1 MEHLD
6 RPDEDV
12 WDERRLWF
20 EGREAAAA
28 RAGAPAPS
36 EQACALMI
44 DVQAVFCA
52 GAWSA
57 AVILAAAV
65 IDCQAR
71 TSGDRDS
78 ATPRGLDSG
87 TWRWLRALRN
97 RLVHEDRAN
106 PALTIEDQ
114 WQRRS
119 EWEQHARRAV
129 EAAFA
134 VLYPG
139 ASPR

>member
-6 RPDEDV
+6 RPDEAL

-20 EGREAAAA
+20 EGRETAYA

-44 DVQAVFCA
+44 DLQAVFCA

-57 AVILAAAV
+57 AVILAAAIV
-65 IDCQAR
+65 DCQAR
-71 TSGDRDS
+71 ASNTHDS
-78 ATPRGLDSG
+78 DVPRGLDAK

-97 RLVHEDRAN
+97 RLVHEDRTD
-106 PALTIEDQ
+106 PALTIDDQ

-119 EWEQHARRAV
+119 EWEGHARRAV
-129 EAAFA
+129 EAAFVA
-134 VLYPG
+134 LYPG
-139 ASPR
+139 ASE

>member
-6 RPDEDV
+6 RPDEAV

-20 EGREAAAA
+20 EGREAASA

-36 EQACALMI
+36 EQACALML
-44 DVQAVFCA
+44 DLQAVFCA

-57 AVILAAAV
+57 AVILAAAIV
-65 IDCQAR
+65 DCQAR
-71 TSGDRDS
+71 ASGTRNSDVP
-78 ATPRGLDSG
+78 AGLDAE

-97 RLVHEDRAN
+97 RLVHEDRAT
-106 PALTIEDQ
+106 PALTIDDQ
-114 WQRRS
+114 WQRRA
-119 EWEQHARRAV
+119 EWERHARRAV

-134 VLYPG
+134 ALYPG
-139 ASPR
+139 AGKR

>member
-6 RPDEDV
+6 RPDEAV

-20 EGREAAAA
+20 EGREAAHA

-44 DVQAVFCA
+44 DLQSVFCA

-57 AVILAAAV
+57 AVILAAAIV
-65 IDCQAR
+65 DCQAR
-71 TSGDRDS
+71 ASGTRDS
-78 ATPRGLDSG
+78 DVPRGLDPD

-97 RLVHEDRAN
+97 RLVHEDRSA
-106 PALTIEDQ
+106 PALTIDDQ
-114 WQRRS
+114 WQRRA
-119 EWEQHARRAV
+119 EWERHARRAV

-134 VLYPG
+134 VLYPDDG
-139 ASPR
+139 KR

>member
-6 RPDEDV
+6 RPNETV

-20 EGREAAAA
+20 DEREAAHA

-44 DVQAVFCA
+44 DLQAVFCA

-57 AVILAAAV
+57 AVILAAAI

-71 TSGDRDS
+71 ASGTRDGDVPTGVD
-78 ATPRGLDSG
+78 AD

-97 RLVHEDRAN
+97 RLVHEDRAK
-106 PALTIEDQ
+106 PALTIDHQ
-114 WQRRS
+114 WQRRA
-119 EWEQHARRAV
+119 EWERHARRAV

-134 VLYPG
+134 ALYPG
-139 ASPR
+139 TSPR